1 MCGKRDTGP
10 PGIDAFSFHYGPWLG
25 CQGPV
30 CPSWPLAWLS
40 WPLCVR
46 HGPGMTV
53 VFQKWCERVGGYAQS
68 RDETCRPPC
77 CPGGGRARPPR
88 GSSRFLHKSSCPPRL
103 ESVCYFSCVSLS
115 LVCNVHVLCDG
126 GSRSRTLENLV
137 FCRQL
142 VKCRRLWP
150 SLVLFQVMAI

>member
-1 MCGKRDTGP
+1 MWKNETLVHRAQLP
-10 PGIDAFSFHYGPWLG
+10 PVSTMAPGMAAKALCVRPGPWLG
-25 CQGPV
+25 CHGPCV
-30 CPSWPLAWLS
+30 SVLA
-40 WPLCVR
+40 
-46 HGPGMTV
+46 PGMTV

-103 ESVCYFSCVSLS
+103 ESVCYFSCVALS

-126 GSRSRTLENLV
+126 GSWSRTLENLV